1 MKKVVLFTAA
11 LFALA
16 MVAFA
21 KPPKIGGWKDV
32 AKLADKYDFEVVNDN
47 VAYYVA
53 KGNGGKDFAV
63 YAVAYY
69 DDATVTLC
77 MSCIKGEYSSK
88 TVFVNKNGDAPGES
102 FTLGEN
108 DKKAAYDPG
117 SNDLYIEELGL
128 LRMTADVMEQ
138 RERIRS
144 EICKDY
150 GLVLPA
156 NVKKSGDNF
165 KKAYEAAA
173 DSDFDDKASVQKL
186 INIYFSN

>member
-32 AKLADKYDFEVVNDN
+32 AKIAGKYDFEVVNDN
-47 VAYYVA
+47 VGYYVA

-69 DDATVTLC
+69 DDSTVTLC
-77 MSCIKGEYSSK
+77 MSSVKGEFSSK
-88 TVFVNKNGDAPGES
+88 TIYVSKNPDAPGES

-108 DKKAAYDPG
+108 DKEAAYDHG
-117 SNDLYIEELGL
+117 ANDMYIKEMDL
-128 LRMTADVMEQ
+128 LRATAYVMEQ

-144 EICKDY
+144 EICKGY

-156 NVKKSGDNF
+156 NVKKGEDNF

-173 DSDFDDKASVQKL
+173 ESDFYDKASIQKL
-186 INIYFSN
+186 INAYFLN